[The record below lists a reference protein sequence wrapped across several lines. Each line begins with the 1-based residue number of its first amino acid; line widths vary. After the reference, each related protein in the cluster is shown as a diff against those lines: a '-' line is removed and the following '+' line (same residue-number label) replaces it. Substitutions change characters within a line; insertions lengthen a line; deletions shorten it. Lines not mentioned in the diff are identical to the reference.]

1 MTMAKPAR
9 RRRPARSERLL
20 RQAILVATEDL
31 LAEHPF
37 NEIRVDDILEASEVG
52 RSSFYL
58 YFESRHAV
66 LAELVRNA
74 FAETVEASS
83 TVVDSEPEETA
94 HETIRQTVYDA
105 AELWR
110 FHGPVLEAMV
120 EQWRS

>member
-37 NEIRVDDILEASEVG
+37 DEIRVEDILEASEVG

-74 FAETVEASS
+74 FGEVAEGTWPWVDHAPETPPREAL
-83 TVVDSEPEETA
+83 P
-94 HETIRQTVYDA
+94 
-105 AELWR
+105 
-110 FHGPVLEAMV
+110 
-120 EQWRS
+120 